1 MWLKMV
7 VGVRESRSLAPYPAD
22 AWRRFDVDATK
33 LCNIDVDTTSVR
45 RSVHPGLAWIHVGK
59 AKTARRYKKKKR
71 KKKKTENFTE
81 KNISVVLPARDK
93 LGTPI

>member
-33 LCNIDVDTTSVR
+33 LCNIDVDTTSIR
-45 RSVHPGLAWIHVGK
+45 HSVHPGLAWIHVGK
-59 AKTARRYKKKKR
+59 AKTARLYKKKKR
-71 KKKKTENFTE
+71 KFHRIKH
-81 KNISVVLPARDK
+81 ISGSACSGQTWDSNLN
-93 LGTPI
+93 L

>member
-33 LCNIDVDTTSVR
+33 LCNIDVDTTSIR

-59 AKTARRYKKKKR
+59 AKTARPYIKKK

-81 KNISVVLPARDK
+81 LNISVVLPARDK

>member
-1 MWLKMV
+1 MV

-22 AWRRFDVDATK
+22 AWLRFDVDATK

-59 AKTARRYKKKKR
+59 AKTARRYKKKT
-71 KKKKTENFTE
+71 TENFTE
-81 KNISVVLPARDK
+81 LNISVVLPARDK

>member
-33 LCNIDVDTTSVR
+33 LCNIDVDTTSIR
-45 RSVHPGLAWIHVGK
+45 RRVHPGLAWIHVGK
-59 AKTARRYKKKKR
+59 AKTARLYKKKK
-71 KKKKTENFTE
+71 KQKILQN
-81 KNISVVLPARDK
+81 
-93 LGTPI
+93 

>member
-1 MWLKMV
+1 MV

-33 LCNIDVDTTSVR
+33 RCNIDVDTTSIR
-45 RSVHPGLAWIHVGK
+45 RRVHPGLAWIHVGK
-59 AKTARRYKKKKR
+59 AKTARLYKKKA
-71 KKKKTENFTE
+71 ENFTE
-81 KNISVVLPARDK
+81 LNISLFLPARDK

>member
-1 MWLKMV
+1 MV

-33 LCNIDVDTTSVR
+33 RFNIDVDTTSIR
-45 RSVHPGLAWIHVGK
+45 RRVHPGLAWIHVGK
-59 AKTARRYKKKKR
+59 AKTGRLYKKKA
-71 KKKKTENFTE
+71 ESFTE
-81 KNISVVLPARDK
+81 LNISLVLPARDK

>member
-1 MWLKMV
+1 MV

-33 LCNIDVDTTSVR
+33 LCNIDVDMTSIR
-45 RSVHPGLAWIHVGK
+45 RRVHPGLAWIHVGK
-59 AKTARRYKKKKR
+59 AKTARLYKKA
-71 KKKKTENFTE
+71 ENFTE
-81 KNISVVLPARDK
+81 LNISLVLPARDK